1 MKKILSVF
9 LAVLMI
15 AGCMAISFSASAAT
29 PVETVWVTGPKAGQL
44 NPNPGDK
51 ILNDLSKHINWASDT
66 NDNTLI
72 LTVTVRDKETDESV
86 CGCTFSIEKGLIAE
100 YASDESKEAVYESGK
115 DYVLRVQIIGSN
127 ITSSTGVQ
135 YNAKVVRTQFTNGI
149 IPSVRFDAFEFKS
162 KAIYNVNV
170 TAEPVEGGAV
180 TGGGKYAEGASV
192 TITAAARDGYKFV
205 KWEQSIVGPAGQ
217 LIWAELSTNASYTI
231 TSINS
236 DRDVRAVFEKVETTQ
251 PEEPQPENLCKWC
264 GQVHEGF
271 FGAIVGFFH
280 RILAAIFGAKY

>member
-1 MKKILSVF
+1 M
-9 LAVLMI
+9 
-15 AGCMAISFSASAAT
+15 
-29 PVETVWVTGPKAGQL
+29 

-51 ILNDLSKHINWASDT
+51 ILDTISKHINWATDT
-66 NDNTLI
+66 NDDG
-72 LTVTVRDKETDESV
+72 LTVTVYVVDKETDKSIFGDAFSVRNGQIVES
-86 CGCTFSIEKGLIAE
+86 L
-100 YASDESKEAVYESGK
+100 SDEDKEAVYESGK
-115 DYVLRVQIIGSN
+115 AYILRVRVSATN
-127 ITSSTGVQ
+127 LALTSTTAVQ
-135 YNAKVVRTQFTNGI
+135 YNGKDVQTQFGSGSAI
-149 IPSVRFDAFEFKS
+149 RVIYFDAFEFKC

-280 RILAAIFGAKY
+280 RILAAIFGAKF